1 MERLEFDV
9 GQDVVDPSAG
19 LIAIDPDC
27 GFDRYQPGGWIYNIL
42 PYVELQS
49 LHDLGAEM
57 SLAAKK
63 PRLTILQET
72 PIVLINCPTRRRPI
86 NYPVLLS
93 AAPFNAPN
101 VQFSPKSDYAGNG
114 GDLDPDSAGVGWWQ
128 FPRSPIPP
136 ATAIRPSPESRM

>member
-1 MERLEFDV
+1 
-9 GQDVVDPSAG
+9 
-19 LIAIDPDC
+19 
-27 GFDRYQPGGWIYNIL
+27 
-42 PYVELQS
+42 
-49 LHDLGAEM
+49 M

-128 FPRSPIPP
+128 FPALRSLRQRRSVLRQK
-136 ATAIRPSPESRM
+136 AECDAVALERPVRSGHGLRSAQPGP